1 MISLCATL
9 HEAVAKNTGKASILN
24 EKSAGLRVGTLWAMK
39 RREMCYFTVWQIS
52 GKNNSTLVFLLA
64 SAGR

>member
-1 MISLCATL
+1 MISRCATL

-39 RREMCYFTVWQIS
+39 RREICYFTV
-52 GKNNSTLVFLLA
+52 
-64 SAGR
+64 